1 MHGIDRMYT
10 QNSDQ
15 NLQGKRQLGISRER
29 QDNNIKL
36 YLMKTGCE
44 EDGMH
49 SAVQT
54 ESGDGIL

>member
-1 MHGIDRMYT
+1 MHGIDGMYT

-15 NLQGKRQLGISRER
+15 NLQGKRRLGISRER

-36 YLMKTGCE
+36 YLMKTWCE

-49 SAVQT
+49 SAV
-54 ESGDGIL
+54 